1 MKYNYE
7 SQQLLWEPSDQLEH
21 DFQSIQRM
29 IPSQETKYL
38 THNMHNFAARFIPH
52 FPKIFIKNLTKEKDI
67 VVDPM
72 MGSGTTLIEAAISN
86 RRGIGIDIDPIGYL
100 ISKVATTALEQ
111 NKLRNTVR
119 NLIKRISNSFSYGW
133 KEVKLPS
140 EKEYENLRMGLLL
153 LEICFIDESSSERK
167 ALESFVID
175 SQQNL
180 PGMDVH
186 KIISK
191 QWNFQTQLF
200 YTSKLD
206 EEELVSELNRARH
219 DKRELYTKIRKD
231 IEKELNI
238 HSLLKKYSHTDLND
252 YAANGRN
259 FVSFFKKLGFA
270 WIETNRSIT
279 ISDAGHKFID
289 GSNLQ
294 GLLETQRI
302 KLQLWNPSLPIKRYG
317 KMNILPYFFL
327 LKLLIKLKD
336 LGFSPYLT
344 KHEYSLF
351 VTKATQMDELEK
363 VFNYIIAFRNL
374 KKIYQEKI
382 IRTLKSKKRK
392 SDGASRRSLWDE
404 ILDSAGKEIGFFTGN
419 GICKAVPIERA
430 EGIVLD
436 DEKKAR
442 ALVQRLE
449 KDISYITFNNE
460 EEWFQYYGDTNIKPI
475 LKDVLRYYGESGK
488 YSLVQ
493 KTVKTMIEQDI
504 EITEEI
510 KKTQEK
516 IIYEKE
522 IEDFYEKNISII
534 QADLILLKKGRQFP
548 TEIGN
553 IDLLTQDK
561 NGRYFV
567 IELKRVSRG
576 V

>member
-1 MKYNYE
+1 M
-7 SQQLLWEPSDQLEH
+7 
-21 DFQSIQRM
+21 
-29 IPSQETKYL
+29 
-38 THNMHNFAARFIPH
+38 
-52 FPKIFIKNLTKEKDI
+52 PKIKIDWNKFIKEYLKNDAHWYVSKIKEY
-67 VVDPM
+67 
-72 MGSGTTLIEAAISN
+72 T
-86 RRGIGIDIDPIGYL
+86 
-100 ISKVATTALEQ
+100 
-111 NKLRNTVR
+111 
-119 NLIKRISNSFSYGW
+119 
-133 KEVKLPS
+133 
-140 EKEYENLRMGLLL
+140 EKEYDNLRVGLLL
-153 LEICFIDESSSERK
+153 LEIYFIDESSSERK

-175 SQQNL
+175 PQQNL

-191 QWNFQTQLF
+191 QWNFQTQLY
-200 YTSKLD
+200 YTSRLD

-231 IEKELNI
+231 IKNELNF

-270 WIETNRSIT
+270 WIETDRSIT
-279 ISDAGHKFID
+279 ISDAGYKFID
-289 GSNLQ
+289 SSNLQ
-294 GLLETQRI
+294 DLLETQRI

-317 KMNILPYFFL
+317 RMNILPYFFL

-336 LGFSPYLT
+336 LGFSPHLT

-374 KKIYQEKI
+374 KKNNQQKI

-392 SDGASRRSLWDE
+392 RNGASRRSLWDE
-404 ILDSAGKEIGFFTGN
+404 IIDSAGKEIGFFTSN
-419 GICKAVPIERA
+419 GICKAVPIGKA

-449 KDISYITFNNE
+449 KNISYITFNNE
-460 EEWFQYYGDTNIKPI
+460 EEWFQYYGDTNVKPI
-475 LKDVLRYYGESGK
+475 LKDVLKYYSESGK
-488 YSLVQ
+488 YALVQ

-510 KKTQEK
+510 KKIQEK

-534 QADLILLKKGRQFP
+534 QPDLKLLKKGRQFP

-567 IELKRVSRG
+567 IELKRDQADDDTIGQVLRYMGWVHINLAKQALVTG
-576 V
+576 VILSQDITNKLKYARIGTQHPDIDEVLLFKKYPPQVLKIIQTIKEKIGSEEFDYSVK

>member
-1 MKYNYE
+1 MPE
-7 SQQLLWEPSDQLEH
+7 
-21 DFQSIQRM
+21 I
-29 IPSQETKYL
+29 
-38 THNMHNFAARFIPH
+38 
-52 FPKIFIKNLTKEKDI
+52 KINWIKFIKEYLKNDAHWYVSKIKEY
-67 VVDPM
+67 
-72 MGSGTTLIEAAISN
+72 T
-86 RRGIGIDIDPIGYL
+86 
-100 ISKVATTALEQ
+100 
-111 NKLRNTVR
+111 
-119 NLIKRISNSFSYGW
+119 
-133 KEVKLPS
+133 

-153 LEICFIDESSSERK
+153 LEICFIDEISSERK
-167 ALESFVID
+167 ALESFVSD

-200 YTSKLD
+200 YTSRLD
-206 EEELVSELNRARH
+206 EEELVSELNRARR

-238 HSLLKKYSHTDLND
+238 QPLLKKYSHTDLND

-270 WIETNRSIT
+270 WVETNRSIT
-279 ISDAGHKFID
+279 ISDAGYKFID

-317 KMNILPYFFL
+317 RMNILPYFFL

-344 KHEYSLF
+344 KDEYSLF
-351 VTKATQMDELEK
+351 VTKATQMDEFEK

-374 KKIYQEKI
+374 KKIYKKNI
-382 IRTLKSKKRK
+382 IKTLKSKKRK

-419 GICKAVPIERA
+419 GICKAVPIGRA
-430 EGIVLD
+430 EGIILD

-449 KDISYITFNNE
+449 KDISYIIFNNE
-460 EEWFQYYGDTNIKPI
+460 EEWFQYYGDTNVKPI
-475 LKDVLRYYGESGK
+475 LKDILRYYSESGK
-488 YSLVQ
+488 YALVQ

-534 QADLILLKKGRQFP
+534 QSDLKLLKKGRQFP

-553 IDLLTQDK
+553 IDFLTQDK
-561 NGRYFV
+561 NGRYYI
-567 IELKRVSRG
+567 IELKRDQADDDTIGQILRYMGWVYINLAKQKFVSGIILSQDVTNKLKYARKG
-576 V
+576 MQHPNINEILLFKKHPTPVLEIIQAIKKKIVSEEFDYSIK